1 MNKYYKNSAKT
12 KEPKLL
18 YTQLCMYKKTE
29 RVDLRIEQPLKD
41 LVAKVAK
48 EKSLTLSETTR
59 LLWID
64 YLQKTGRIEGYKKQN
79 LIYGVDW
86 EL

>member
-1 MNKYYKNSAKT
+1 
-12 KEPKLL
+12 
-18 YTQLCMYKKTE
+18 MYKKTE